1 MVKTM
6 KSLDNVLSPVKTAL
20 LSVTDNVG
28 HYRPNDGTK
37 DHIVY
42 AEDSSNNLAGDNIVL
57 GQAIQGTI
65 DLYSK
70 GQNDLFDKVQT
81 ALNEAGVAFY
91 LNSVQYDDGELKGFI
106 HFQWVFEVA

>member
-1 MVKTM
+1 M
-6 KSLDNVLSPVKTAL
+6 KLLNDILEPVKTAL

-42 AEDSSNNLAGDNIVL
+42 AEDSSNSLAGDNMVL
-57 GQAIQGTI
+57 SQTIQGTI
-65 DLYSK
+65 DLYSR
-70 GQNDLFDKVQT
+70 GRSDMFDNVQA
-81 ALNEAGVAFY
+81 ALNEAGIAFY